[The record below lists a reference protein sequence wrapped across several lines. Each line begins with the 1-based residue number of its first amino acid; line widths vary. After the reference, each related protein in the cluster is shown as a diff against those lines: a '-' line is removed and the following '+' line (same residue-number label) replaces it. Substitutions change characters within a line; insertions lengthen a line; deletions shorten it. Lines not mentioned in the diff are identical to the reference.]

1 VATGRGWDAFQSFKS
16 FNRFAP
22 SKSLRNRRTGKDS
35 QFNCPLLHHSIA
47 AVLHAAPAALFP
59 PYSANRR
66 FRTPTASCT
75 ALAIAAT
82 AISTAAVRRYHAALG
97 PVADRKLLAI
107 TNAPAT
113 YPGDSPISVRIS
125 RTRLKSKTS
134 SGDTSLLRSILSFVL
149 WITFSKASR
158 GASRLRVKFAA
169 DEA

>member
-1 VATGRGWDAFQSFKS
+1 VATGRGCDAFQLFKS

-22 SKSLRNRRTGKDS
+22 FKSLRSRRTGKDS

-47 AVLHAAPAALFP
+47 PVLHAAPAALFP
-59 PYSANRR
+59 PQSANRR
-66 FRTPTASCT
+66 FVRPPRRAQHWRRRLPRSAPAVHRCSC
-75 ALAIAAT
+75 
-82 AISTAAVRRYHAALG
+82 RRWA
-97 PVADRKLLAI
+97 RCRRELLAT

-113 YPGDSPISVRIS
+113 YPGDSPISFRIF

>member
-22 SKSLRNRRTGKDS
+22 FKSLRSRRTGKDS
-35 QFNCPLLHHSIA
+35 QFNCLLLHHSIA
-47 AVLHAAPAALFP
+47 PVLRAAPAALFP
-59 PYSANRR
+59 PQSANRR
-66 FRTPTASCT
+66 FVLPRVVHSIGDGGCRDQHRRFAD
-75 ALAIAAT
+75 AH
-82 AISTAAVRRYHAALG
+82 AAVG
-97 PVADRKLLAI
+97 PVADGKLLAI
-107 TNAPAT
+107 TNAPVT
-113 YPGDSPISVRIS
+113 YPGDSPISFRIS

-134 SGDTSLLRSILSFVL
+134 SGDISLLRSILSFVL